1 MAAPKRIKG
10 IECNDAAGAGI
21 RQALAERFDEM
32 YALRRTALKWK
43 DPEGVHSMRVASR
56 RLRSAFGDFAP
67 YMTKRRLLSP
77 VKQIR
82 TIAAALGEVR
92 DQDVALLALAE
103 ISKEAPS
110 ELSKTLGELIEARE
124 KVRDGARAELEKLL
138 VKDRLHALRT
148 DFNEALTLATN
159 GAAPPKT
166 GTDLQISFADMARAI
181 IDDRLRDLEKLSS
194 SFYRPMEPTQ
204 LHEMRIAAKRL
215 RYSIEL
221 FEACWG
227 SQIARFA
234 KQTARLQTALGTVH
248 DCDVWI
254 ESFRKEVNEA
264 RRIKDT
270 DRISTFNWLFTHFNG
285 LRHKNFTEAFSLWTT
300 WEATDSRGALL
311 EALKK

>member
-10 IECNDAAGAGI
+10 IECNEAAGAGI
-21 RQALAERFDEM
+21 RQALAERFGEM
-32 YALRRTALKWK
+32 YALRHSALKWK

-67 YMTKRRLLSP
+67 YLNKRRLLSP
-77 VKQIR
+77 LKEIR
-82 TIAAALGEVR
+82 TIADALGEVR
-92 DQDVALLALAE
+92 DQDVALMALEE
-103 ISKEAPS
+103 IAKQAPS
-110 ELSKTLGELIEARE
+110 EFSKTLRELIEARE
-124 KVRDGARAELEKLL
+124 KVRDGARAELEELL
-138 VKDRLHALRT
+138 EKDRLKDLRT
-148 DFNEALTLATN
+148 DFNDALTLATD
-159 GAAPPKT
+159 GATPPKSET
-166 GTDLQISFADMARAI
+166 PISFADMARAI
-181 IDDRLRDLEKLSS
+181 VHDRLRDLEKLSS

-227 SQIARFA
+227 SEIAKFA
-234 KQTARLQTALGTVH
+234 KQVAHLQTALGTVH

-264 RRIKDT
+264 RRVKDAE
-270 DRISTFNWLFTHFNG
+270 RISTFNWLFTHFNK
-285 LRHKNFTEAFSLWTT
+285 LRHKHFTEAFSLWTT
-300 WEATDSRGALL
+300 WEATDARGALL